1 MVSNY
6 MGDPRDKEDP
16 QPTAPLPQP
25 EPTFPDD
32 DTNEGST
39 RTGFPDRPV
48 WSDSI
53 EERGI

>member
-1 MVSNY
+1 MMSSNFLE
-6 MGDPRDKEDP
+6 DPKDKDDP
-16 QPTAPLPQP
+16 QPTAPPP

-48 WSDSI
+48 WSDNI
-53 EERGI
+53 EERST